1 MFNIASEFRDPIVE
15 YVKDDTTSVANN
27 IIIRIRTFESPIR
40 FLEAIEDREE
50 SAAYR
55 KQIITFLSVEVSCSS
70 KM

>member
-1 MFNIASEFRDPIVE
+1 MFNIASEFRDPLEE

-50 SAAYR
+50 SAADR
-55 KQIITFLSVEVSCSS
+55 KQIIFFFKCRRIL
-70 KM
+70 